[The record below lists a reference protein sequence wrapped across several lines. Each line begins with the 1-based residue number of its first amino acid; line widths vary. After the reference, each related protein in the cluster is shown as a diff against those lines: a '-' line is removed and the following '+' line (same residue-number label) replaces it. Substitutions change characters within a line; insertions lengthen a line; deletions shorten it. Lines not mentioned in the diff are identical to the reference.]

1 MSTERR
7 ITDFEQA
14 YFLGIGGIGMS
25 AIARYLLQIG
35 MPVMGY
41 DKTSTPLTEA
51 LRAEGAE
58 ITFED
63 AVAALPQRVT
73 QNLKNTLFILTPAI
87 PKNHPQWVWL
97 QEQQATILKRSEVLG
112 SIARNGFCIAVA
124 QTPRVS
130 QWAEITKIAS
140 GRLRAL
146 PRADQA
152 AVYRF
157 GSSAYMGLP

>member
-1 MSTERR
+1 M

-41 DKTSTPLTEA
+41 DKTPTPLTEA

-58 ITFED
+58 ITFDD

-97 QEQQATILKRSEVLG
+97 QEQQATILKRKR
-112 SIARNGFCIAVA
+112 SIGQHCPQWLLHCGGRHPWQNHHLYPGGPFAPYVQHQLHRI
-124 QTPRVS
+124 PRWYFV
-130 QWAEITKIAS
+130 E
-140 GRLRAL
+140 LRQQL
-146 PRADQA
+146 YPQNRW
-152 AVYRF
+152 R
-157 GSSAYMGLP
+157 

>member
-73 QNLKNTLFILTPAI
+73 QNLKNTLFI
-87 PKNHPQWVWL
+87 
-97 QEQQATILKRSEVLG
+97 
-112 SIARNGFCIAVA
+112 
-124 QTPRVS
+124 
-130 QWAEITKIAS
+130 
-140 GRLRAL
+140 
-146 PRADQA
+146 
-152 AVYRF
+152 
-157 GSSAYMGLP
+157 